1 MLPGERC
8 YGKPDK
14 GKGGWGHDGRE
25 NVQKGKMVTVL
36 NK

>member
-1 MLPGERC
+1 MPWKTEQGNR
-8 YGKPDK
+8 D
-14 GKGGWGHDGRE
+14 WRNQGRE